1 MVEPR
6 LSFALPSW
14 AKTLPSARPP
24 SLYLNTAFVTPP
36 VSVSLRVAASKPLG
50 LPSYEYSYQTV
61 AFLVQTASASAVISH
76 DLSTKPNIGDTMTPP
91 PTSIFG
97 IWYVKTDFFMLTLSP
112 LIAMSEYKTFI
123 SVSTFIIEPSS
134 CGMATQTLILKSLVS
149 LVSVTFAPVALTTH
163 E

>member
-6 LSFALPSW
+6 LSFALPFW
-14 AKTLPSARPP
+14 AKTLPSRARPS
-24 SLYLNTAFVTPP
+24 SLYLNFAFVTPP
-36 VSVSLRVAASKPLG
+36 VSVSLRVAASKTLM
-50 LPSYEYSYQTV
+50 PSFEYSYQTV

-76 DLSTKPNIGDTMTPP
+76 DLSMKPYIGDTVLPL

-97 IWYVKTDFFMLTLSP
+97 IWYVKMDFFMLTLSP
-112 LIAMSEYKTFI
+112 LIAMSEYETFI
-123 SVSTFIIEPSS
+123 SVSTFIIEPS
-134 CGMATQTLILKSLVS
+134 CGMATQMLILKSLVS